1 MFGLSHPGGW
11 WEFMIQ
17 KTALYLHGGLWGMSL
32 PVALKERE
40 PYWMSNHADFSL
52 RSIAWYTVNMLHWL
66 FLKGIR
72 NWDSKI
78 VFASAKRACLAC
90 SSQSRNKNPE
100 TPARNSSFSELQW
113 CCSIYESFPISQR
126 FGPCW
131 WVNLMRFSK
140 AFSKGSD
147 RGREGQNK
155 RRSEVTIV
163 FFVGLRNNMKQPQKN
178 HFDWF
183 CIEKKHWVSMMWWIC
198 SLNSCTILWCKAWT
212 IIFPTH
218 QCRCT
223 PRRPEFSDNTACSAG
238 GQFLI

>member
-1 MFGLSHPGGW
+1 
-11 WEFMIQ
+11 
-17 KTALYLHGGLWGMSL
+17 MSL

-100 TPARNSSFSELQW
+100 TPAGHSSFSELQRVL
-113 CCSIYESFPISQR
+113 IVAFTNHFQFPSVS
-126 FGPCW
+126 GLVDGSTW
-131 WVNLMRFSK
+131 WGFRRPSPK
-140 AFSKGSD
+140 APTEAEKDKTNGVA
-147 RGREGQNK
+147 
-155 RRSEVTIV
+155 RSPLF

-178 HFDWF
+178 HFGWF
-183 CIEKKHWVSMMWWIC
+183 CIEKKHWVSMMWCIC
-198 SLNSCTILWCKAWT
+198 SLNSCTIFWCKAWT

-238 GQFLI
+238 GQCLI